1 MVHTCNPSYS
11 GEWMLK
17 TSLGKKLVIFI
28 STKKMSQSVH
38 FYNPSYIEGRGRNIK
53 VGLGKKH
60 ETLSEKYFKA
70 KSPGC
75 VPQLAECLPN
85 KHVPWVQTSLPQTY
99 THTHTHTHTHI
110 HTHTQKHTQRGRRN
124 RKGKEYKLWSL
135 FFLLNLGFLYQL
147 P

>member
-1 MVHTCNPSYS
+1 MDVKDQF
-11 GEWMLK
+11 GQK
-17 TSLGKKLVIFI
+17 VIFI

-70 KSPGC
+70 KRPWC

-99 THTHTHTHTHI
+99 THTHTHT
-110 HTHTQKHTQRGRRN
+110 QKYTQRGRRN